1 MISAGL
7 RSRLLAA
14 ARRAVAKAYAPY
26 SQRRVGAALLTGRGA
41 IFSGANLENASFGL
55 TLCAERVAIA
65 AAAAAEGPD
74 LKIQALAVVS
84 DPRADCPP
92 CGACRQVIR
101 EFGAEALIIFPG
113 PDGLVEMNLKEL
125 LPAGFQFP
133 GKEG

>member
-1 MISAGL
+1 M
-7 RSRLLAA
+7 
-14 ARRAVAKAYAPY
+14 AKAYAPY
-26 SQRRVGAALLTGRGA
+26 SQLRVGAALLTGRGA

-84 DPRADCPP
+84 DPRADSPP